1 MPQATARDWRASSF
15 PIGIAH
21 SIVGGAAWKPTP
33 WRAVQ
38 RARRWRHAR
47 ELAAEAR
54 GLR

>member
-33 WRAVQ
+33 WRAL
-38 RARRWRHAR
+38 RWRHAR